1 MHPYDDPS
9 PRTARTAPGN
19 PQPPRL
25 PEAMATGP
33 ARWRPS
39 PGRSACWSP
48 AVYAPP
54 VVAYAPPVAAAYVGP
69 AYVPPCPGPGFVWT
83 AGFYGP
89 GRVWHAGYW
98 GRPYGA
104 AFVGPHYVARGY
116 RGWRR

>member
-1 MHPYDDPS
+1 MKTKLMALVLLAGS
-9 PRTARTAPGN
+9 AAFAGPRFFFGVGVGVRAP
-19 PQPPRL
+19 
-25 PEAMATGP
+25 
-33 ARWRPS
+33 
-39 PGRSACWSP
+39 
-48 AVYAPP
+48 VYAPP

>member
-1 MHPYDDPS
+1 MKTKLMALMLLAGS
-9 PRTARTAPGN
+9 AAFAFAGPRFFVGVGVGVRAR
-19 PQPPRL
+19 
-25 PEAMATGP
+25 
-33 ARWRPS
+33 
-39 PGRSACWSP
+39 
-48 AVYAPP
+48 VYAPP